1 MGGGGI
7 MLVVRF
13 GGGANEAGSLSCEI
27 GVALWPLAARSP
39 SSRRKTPVTC
49 CLKVVPSFSGCQ
61 PLLKTSLTP
70 AILSEDILPALELIK
85 GIILQL
91 RLLKSYL
98 GR

>member
-39 SSRRKTPVTC
+39 SSRRKTPVWRKMIGMGVRYW
-49 CLKVVPSFSGCQ
+49 L
-61 PLLKTSLTP
+61 
-70 AILSEDILPALELIK
+70 
-85 GIILQL
+85 
-91 RLLKSYL
+91 
-98 GR
+98 